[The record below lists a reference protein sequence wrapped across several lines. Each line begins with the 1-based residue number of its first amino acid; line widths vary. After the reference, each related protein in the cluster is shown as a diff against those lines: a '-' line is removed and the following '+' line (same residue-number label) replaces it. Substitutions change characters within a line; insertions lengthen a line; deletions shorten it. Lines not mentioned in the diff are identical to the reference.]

1 MLTCLKSDERHLKR
15 VPLNTCRDAQSCP
28 TLCDPGG
35 LLPSRLLCP
44 GGFSRQEYWS
54 GLPFPPPGNLPDPGM
69 ELESLTSPA
78 LAGRLYT
85 MNLTWEAVTV
95 PHIGIQILTFIFP
108 SLLVLSVTS
117 SFLMRSLFGPGVGV
131 GTRRQKHRHVDTD
144 PRKHSRS
151 TVVKPT
157 PYRTPGLR
165 FSPHV
170 G

>member
-1 MLTCLKSDERHLKR
+1 MSDSLRPWWTVTLQA
-15 VPLNTCRDAQSCP
+15 PL
-28 TLCDPGG
+28 
-35 LLPSRLLCP
+35 SRGILQARIL
-44 GGFSRQEYWS
+44 EW
-54 GLPFPPPGNLPDPGM
+54 LPFPPPGNLPDPGM

-85 MNLTWEAVTV
+85 MNLTWEAITV

-117 SFLMRSLFGPGVGV
+117 SFLMRSLFGPGMGV